1 MVGAEVA
8 ASSAGCGGR
17 LRDSQVKALSCVFL
31 SVFFTVLIKRAPL
44 TGNWFCLYRLTHN
57 ALQPAAVCGRP
68 LLLSRCVYLGSSVE
82 RERVSGAERGDVT
95 GWTDQWREHVRSMDG
110 ASVAV
115 QAGRRGAARA
125 SYAVCTALE
134 MSLCYAW

>member
-1 MVGAEVA
+1 M
-8 ASSAGCGGR
+8 
-17 LRDSQVKALSCVFL
+17 
-31 SVFFTVLIKRAPL
+31 
-44 TGNWFCLYRLTHN
+44 
-57 ALQPAAVCGRP
+57 
-68 LLLSRCVYLGSSVE
+68 E

-95 GWTDQWREHVRSMDG
+95 GWTDRWREHVRSMDG

-115 QAGRRGAARA
+115 QAGWRGAARA